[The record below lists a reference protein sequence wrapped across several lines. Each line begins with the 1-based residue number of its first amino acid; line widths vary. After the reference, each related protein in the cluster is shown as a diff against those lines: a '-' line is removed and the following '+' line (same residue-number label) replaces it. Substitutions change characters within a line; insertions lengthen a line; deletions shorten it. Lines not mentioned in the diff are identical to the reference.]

1 MTYWPFFLNICALFL
16 KRKEDSCFKKSTC
29 RKTIVT
35 WEHFVG
41 EDHKVNL
48 DVCTLINHR
57 NDNKYR
63 LCYRFGSLSV
73 VVTNT
78 GTSSNTITDVTD
90 IRSITGALKVK
101 P

>member
-1 MTYWPFFLNICALFL
+1 MIYWPFFFKYMPFFEKKILVL
-16 KRKEDSCFKKSTC
+16 KKATC

-48 DVCTLINHR
+48 DVCTLINHH